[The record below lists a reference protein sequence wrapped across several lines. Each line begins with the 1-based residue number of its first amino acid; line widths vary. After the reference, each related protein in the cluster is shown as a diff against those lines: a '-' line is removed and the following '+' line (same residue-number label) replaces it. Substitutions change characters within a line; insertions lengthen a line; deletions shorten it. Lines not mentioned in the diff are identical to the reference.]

1 MYCSFFYSFGL
12 FCLFKVISMF
22 IKGGMICERK
32 CEMPPPQRKSPDQ
45 LVHKSLLLQIEAIL
59 SSDHLTS
66 PSRIG
71 HPSHQMTDYH
81 RVNPLYN
88 VDIGPQWFMTLKVN
102 LPLYV
107 FLVISTTRWVN
118 AEQMC
123 CELILVC
130 IVRTLINWL
139 KHVVRQYFWILLSN
153 FSISSFCIS

>member
-1 MYCSFFYSFGL
+1 MVRLTDCCCMTEILLLSNKNPTQTKQITRQLYRSIILNQLSYSKLLAKNMDFYEFQKTAYWVNSNVLQFFYSFGL

-45 LVHKSLLLQIEAIL
+45 LVHTSLLLQIEAIL

-81 RVNPLYN
+81 TVNPLYN
-88 VDIGPQWFMTLKVN
+88 VDIGPQ
-102 LPLYV
+102 
-107 FLVISTTRWVN
+107 
-118 AEQMC
+118 
-123 CELILVC
+123 
-130 IVRTLINWL
+130 
-139 KHVVRQYFWILLSN
+139 
-153 FSISSFCIS
+153 